1 MKSAQIEFF
10 RTLLLGELN
19 ALRLA
24 AGKTVNGLRD
34 GGGKLADPL
43 DRAAVELDRHIE
55 LSIRDRERA
64 VMEEIK
70 GALARMDRDEFGIC
84 DRCGRDIGE
93 KRLRVRPT
101 CRLCLIC
108 QERREMNARQ
118 PFPGKVTG
126 SGNDI
131 AGFRE

>member
-55 LSIRDRERA
+55 LSIRD
-64 VMEEIK
+64 
-70 GALARMDRDEFGIC
+70 
-84 DRCGRDIGE
+84 
-93 KRLRVRPT
+93 
-101 CRLCLIC
+101 
-108 QERREMNARQ
+108 
-118 PFPGKVTG
+118 
-126 SGNDI
+126 
-131 AGFRE
+131 

>member
-1 MKSAQIEFF
+1 MKSAQSDFF

-19 ALRLA
+19 ALRRA
-24 AGKTVNGLRD
+24 AGRTVNGLRD

-64 VMEEIK
+64 AMEEIK
-70 GALARMDRDEFGIC
+70 GALARIDRDEFGIC
-84 DRCGRDIGE
+84 DRCGQDIGA

-101 CRLCLIC
+101 CRLCRVC
-108 QERREMNARQ
+108 QERREMNTRH
-118 PFPGKVTG
+118 PLTGKTVPL
-126 SGNDI
+126 GNDVVDL
-131 AGFRE
+131 RE